1 MPQIIRRPLT
11 LTAPGQQLELTQ
23 FVYNQGGSPVVYL
36 QAGIHADEYPAMAA
50 LEQLRVQLDGL
61 EDQLVGEVRLVPI
74 ANPGGLT
81 QFFQTHHQ
89 GRYEM
94 DSGENFNRAYPDLL
108 NALVRQLEPKLGG
121 SMAQNDALIRAA
133 IREQAKNFKPVSLN
147 QEHKATLF
155 EWACDADYVLDVH
168 CDDVA
173 ELHLYASRRA
183 QKDLMPLAQALKAT
197 VVMLADDS
205 GGSSFDEAA
214 PGLWAALAERFP
226 DHPIGMGCRGCTVE
240 LRGQADVSQQ
250 LAVQDAQGMLAYL
263 RQIGVLA
270 GQAEISPHQPHLCDL
285 ESVDLVPAP
294 VAGLVEWAVPLG
306 SQVEPGQVIARI
318 MQLGGQGAPDTHAVT
333 ARNKGRLFTR
343 VHRPYVRAGQT
354 LVKIAG
360 DEPLSWRS
368 GYLLGD

>member
-1 MPQIIRRPLT
+1 
-11 LTAPGQQLELTQ
+11 
-23 FVYNQGGSPVVYL
+23 
-36 QAGIHADEYPAMAA
+36 
-50 LEQLRVQLDGL
+50 
-61 EDQLVGEVRLVPI
+61 
-74 ANPGGLT
+74 
-81 QFFQTHHQ
+81 
-89 GRYEM
+89 M

-155 EWACDADYVLDVH
+155 EWACDADYLLDVH

-183 QKDLMPLAQALKAT
+183 QKDLLPLAQALKAT

-240 LRGQADVSQQ
+240 LRGQADVSQKI
-250 LAVQDAQGMLAYL
+250 AEQDAQGILAYL

-270 GQAEISPHQPHLCDL
+270 GQTKFLRISRMCDL

-306 SQVEPGQVIARI
+306 SQVEPGQVIANY
-318 MQLGGQGAPDTHAVT
+318 A
-333 ARNKGRLFTR
+333 AR
-343 VHRPYVRAGQT
+343 
-354 LVKIAG
+354 
-360 DEPLSWRS
+360 
-368 GYLLGD
+368 